1 MSHVGPL
8 NVGPLNVGPFG
19 PYKNPNERIHGPLIE
34 GALKDRV
41 IDLPA
46 QQVKLPAPTKGGRRR
61 KIRKSR
67 KNHKSRRNY
76 KSRKNY
82 RKYIH

>member
-8 NVGPLNVGPFG
+8 NVSPFG
-19 PYKNPNERIHGPLIE
+19 PYKNPYERKHGPVLE

-41 IDLPA
+41 EALPA
-46 QQVKLPAPTKGGRRR
+46 QQVKLSAPTNAPTKGGRRR

-82 RKYIH
+82 RKYRH

>member
-1 MSHVGPL
+1 MSHIGQ
-8 NVGPLNVGPFG
+8 FG
-19 PYKNPNERIHGPLIE
+19 PYTNPYQRMHSPLLE
-34 GALKDRV
+34 GALQDREV
-41 IDLPA
+41 ALSVQQPPLPPI
-46 QQVKLPAPTKGGRRR
+46 KGTGGRRR

-82 RKYIH
+82 RKYRH